1 MKPEEHGKSGSLNQ
15 YSLKISATNTMN
27 TAYTQLEFP
36 GMAELEPTTQLEF
49 NFDDENTNI

>member
-15 YSLKISATNTMN
+15 SSPKISTTNTMN
-27 TAYTQLEFP
+27 TTYTQLEFP
-36 GMAELEPTTQLEF
+36 FMAELESTTQLEF